1 MTSSNRESN
10 PRTVG
15 AMKSEVHPPKGKAS
29 PAPVDA
35 RLDDAVRKGWITPAV
50 SPGSK
55 PPRGGPPVA
64 TLAEL
69 LQELEGD
76 RADR

>member
-1 MTSSNRESN
+1 
-10 PRTVG
+10 
-15 AMKSEVHPPKGKAS
+15 MKSESRPPREKAS
-29 PAPVDA
+29 PTPLNAKLGDE
-35 RLDDAVRKGWITPAV
+35 VRKGWITPAV

-69 LQELEGD
+69 LHELEGD